1 MGEGL
6 LITSGVGSS
15 RCV

>member
-6 LITSGVGSS
+6 LSN
-15 RCV
+15 